1 VLCGVLEH
9 LKIETRLINE
19 RFDSVM
25 GECDLE
31 VENTRFMYH
40 LDNSIVPTSEKK
52 IKIGTSVKKSV
63 QPKTSLCEE
72 GPAKEPTEHKTFFS
86 NSQDTVRF
94 VCTMSTMSSLIFKC
108 CANDSGHSNLPNQ
121 RQCFMKE
128 D

>member
-1 VLCGVLEH
+1 VLCGGLEH

-19 RFDSVM
+19 RFVSVM

-40 LDNSIVPTSEKK
+40 LDNSILPTAEKK

-63 QPKTSLCEE
+63 QPKTRLCEE
-72 GPAKEPTEHKTFFS
+72 CPAKEPTENKTFFS

-108 CANDSGHSNLPNQ
+108 CANDSGRSNLLNQ
-121 RQCFMKE
+121 R
-128 D
+128 